1 MSTLTRIPPFAVA
14 AAILAAGFLA
24 GPSDA
29 AAQGD
34 PCRDL
39 STGLWGDHTGEV
51 LVFTGVDHANR
62 AFTLT
67 QNPDTGTWALWAVTQ
82 FKKEEGGLEIGQP
95 CVVIAG
101 ADSKLLTGAAAEAV
115 AAAEAP
121 EEPDPQPAPA
131 EAAVAEATPVEE
143 TFKVVGIRARARLD
157 LRSGPGTDNASL
169 VQMAPGSS
177 GVVVG
182 SCRTVDGYRHPW
194 CEVTWQGTEGWASAC
209 CLEGEVTGRRPN

>member
-1 MSTLTRIPPFAVA
+1 MSTLTRVPPIAMA
-14 AAILAAGFLA
+14 AAILAAGLLT
-24 GPSDA
+24 GSQDA

-39 STGLWGDHTGEV
+39 STGLWGDHSGEV
-51 LVFTGVDHANR
+51 MLFTGVDHANR

-67 QNPDTGTWALWAVTQ
+67 QNPETGTWALWAVTE
-82 FKKEEGGLEIGQP
+82 FKREEGGLEVGQP

-115 AAAEAP
+115 AEAP
-121 EEPDPQPAPA
+121 APETAPA
-131 EAAVAEATPVEE
+131 EVAVAEAAPMEE
-143 TFKVVGIRARARLD
+143 TFKVVGLRARARLD
-157 LRSGPGTDNASL
+157 LRSGPGTENASL
-169 VQMAPGSS
+169 VQLAPGSS

-194 CEVTWQGTEGWASAC
+194 CEVTWEGTEGWASAC
-209 CLEGEVTGRRPN
+209 CLEGEITGRRPD